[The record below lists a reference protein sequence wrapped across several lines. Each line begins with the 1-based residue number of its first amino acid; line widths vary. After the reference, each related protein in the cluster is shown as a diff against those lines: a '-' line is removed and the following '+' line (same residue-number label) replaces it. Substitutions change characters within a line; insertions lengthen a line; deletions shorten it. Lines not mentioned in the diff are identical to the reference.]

1 MTHEQFEALAN
12 FIAANAA
19 FYSSLGRR
27 TPEEVDEA
35 RHVLHCAEVHA
46 RRALVEDKQ

>member
-19 FYSSLGRR
+19 FYNSMGRR
-27 TPEEVDEA
+27 TPEEVDAA
-35 RHVLHCAEVHA
+35 RYVLSCAEVHA
-46 RRALVEDKQ
+46 RDALVEDRP